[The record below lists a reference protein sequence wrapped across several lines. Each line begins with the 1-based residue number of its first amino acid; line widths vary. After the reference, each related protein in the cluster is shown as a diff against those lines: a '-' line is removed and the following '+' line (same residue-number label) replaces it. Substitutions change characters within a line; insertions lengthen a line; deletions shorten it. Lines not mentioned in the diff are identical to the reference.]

1 MLSLLLFC
9 RTGSFNGIIG
19 MLSVEA
25 RQRAYLNRF
34 CRSTCF
40 KLSRKSLGIGK
51 CAEPSF
57 QMPLMRNTPCLLCGW
72 FNRQRSADLMIPKRG
87 RDRLEPAARPA
98 VKVTDDLNV
107 ETAGRTSI
115 IVINCLLTPSLR
127 NAP

>member
-9 RTGSFNGIIG
+9 RTGSSNGIIG

-57 QMPLMRNTPCLLCGW
+57 QMP
-72 FNRQRSADLMIPKRG
+72 FNEEYSMLVVRVVQSPAQRR
-87 RDRLEPAARPA
+87 RDDPQ
-98 VKVTDDLNV
+98 
-107 ETAGRTSI
+107 AGSRST
-115 IVINCLLTPSLR
+115 
-127 NAP
+127 